1 MSKGYTA
8 AGILFVLTWF
18 CALVVPER
26 EGLAVFTAACCFFT
40 AMGAFIY
47 QTCYTECECD

>member
-26 EGLAVFTAACCFFT
+26 EGLAIFTAFCCGFT
-40 AMGAFIY
+40 ALGAFIM
-47 QTCYTECECD
+47 QILVVESEE